1 MNSVLKHIV
10 NYLADNRDRQRIAIA
25 MTKGGAMR
33 LAREIDLSEPATWEF
48 SGFSQNGEDGIIE
61 ILRRQ
66 LRSSNR
72 SFLEIGCGNGV
83 ENNSSWLV
91 VAERYEGLMIEGN
104 PRLAARVQ
112 RNVVGY
118 SIGTQ
123 CRAMFVTT
131 DCIAEIIGALPH
143 RDPDVFSLDIDG
155 NDYHIARGLMNNG
168 FRPRIVVVEYN
179 SVYGRDRSLS
189 VSYRSDFSMKGAH
202 SSELYYGVSIAGWR
216 TFFEGQGYR
225 FVTVDR
231 NGVNA
236 FFVDPRCFDS
246 SFLDAIQGT
255 EFAENRY
262 QLRKFGMPSEQ
273 QFSLIADQNFVS
285 I

>member
-1 MNSVLKHIV
+1 MLKSIT

-25 MTKGGAMR
+25 LAKGAAMR
-33 LAREIDLSEPATWEF
+33 QAREIDLTDPATWEF

-61 ILRRQ
+61 VLRRQ

-72 SFLEIGCGNGV
+72 SFLEIGCANGV
-83 ENNSSWLV
+83 ENNSAWLV

-104 PRLAARVQ
+104 PRLAARAQ

-131 DCIAEIIGALPH
+131 DSVPEIVGALPY

-155 NDYHIARGLMNNG
+155 NDYHIARGLMNG
-168 FRPRIVVVEYN
+168 GMRPRIVVVEYN
-179 SVYGRDRSLS
+179 SVYGKERSLS
-189 VSYRSDFSMKGAH
+189 VSYRPDFSMKGAH
-202 SSELYYGVSIAGWR
+202 PSELYYGVSIAGWR
-216 TFFEGQGYR
+216 HFFEGQGYR
-225 FVTVDR
+225 FVTVDQ

-236 FFVDPRCFDS
+236 FFVDPQFFDS
-246 SFLDAIQGT
+246 SFLDGIRCLD
-255 EFAENRY
+255 FAENRY
-262 QLRKFGMPSEQ
+262 QLRKFGMPSDQ
-273 QFSLIADQNFVS
+273 QFTLIADQDFVS

>member
-1 MNSVLKHIV
+1 MLKSIA

-25 MTKGGAMR
+25 LAKGGAMR
-33 LAREIDLSEPATWEF
+33 QARQIDLTNPATWEF

-61 ILRRQ
+61 VLRRQ

-72 SFLEIGCGNGV
+72 SFLEIGSANGV
-83 ENNSSWLV
+83 ENNSAWLV

-104 PRLAARVQ
+104 PRLAARAQ

-123 CRAMFVTT
+123 CRAIFVTT
-131 DCIAEIIGALPH
+131 DSVPEIIGAIPYP
-143 RDPDVFSLDIDG
+143 DPDVFSLDIDG
-155 NDYHIARGLMNNG
+155 NDYHIARGMMNG
-168 FRPRIVVVEYN
+168 GLRPRIVVVEYN
-179 SVYGRDRSLS
+179 SVYGQERSLS
-189 VSYRSDFSMKGAH
+189 VTYRSDFSMKGAH
-202 SSELYYGVSIAGWR
+202 PSELYYGVSITGWR
-216 TFFEGQGYR
+216 RFFEGHGYR

-236 FFVDPRCFDS
+236 FFVDPQYFDT
-246 SFLDAIQGT
+246 SFLDGIHGLD
-255 EFAENRY
+255 FAENRY
-262 QLRKFGMPSEQ
+262 QLRKFGIPSEQ
-273 QFSLIADQNFVS
+273 QFLLIADQNFIS

>member
-1 MNSVLKHIV
+1 MDGVLKSIT
-10 NYLADNRDRQRIAIA
+10 NYLADNRDRQKIAIA
-25 MTKGGAMR
+25 LAKGGATR
-33 LAREIDLSEPATWEF
+33 QARQIDLVDPATWEF
-48 SGFSQNGEDGIIE
+48 SGFSQNGEDGVIDV
-61 ILRRQ
+61 LRSQ

-72 SFLEIGCGNGV
+72 SFLEIGCANGV
-83 ENNSSWLV
+83 ENNSAWLV

-104 PRLAARVQ
+104 PRLAARAQ

-131 DCIAEIIGALPH
+131 NSAPEIVDALPFQ
-143 RDPDVFSLDIDG
+143 DPDVFSLDIDG
-155 NDYHIARGLMNNG
+155 NDYHIARELMVAG
-168 FRPRIVVVEYN
+168 MRPRIVVVEYN
-179 SVYGRDRSLS
+179 SVYGQERSLS
-189 VSYRSDFSMKGAH
+189 VSYRPDFSMKVAH
-202 SSELYYGVSIAGWR
+202 RSELYYGVSIAGWR
-216 TFFEGQGYR
+216 RFFERQGYR

-236 FFVDPRCFDS
+236 FFVDPKYFDS
-246 SFLDAIQGT
+246 SFLDGIRGLY
-255 EFAENRY
+255 FAENRY

-273 QFSLIADQNFVS
+273 QFSLIADQDFIS

>member
-1 MNSVLKHIV
+1 MHSVLQSIV

-25 MTKGGAMR
+25 LAKGGAMMQ
-33 LAREIDLSEPATWEF
+33 ARQIDLTNPVTWEF

-61 ILRRQ
+61 VLRRQ

-72 SFLEIGCGNGV
+72 SFLEIGSANGV
-83 ENNSSWLV
+83 ENNSAWLV

-104 PRLAARVQ
+104 PRLAARAQ

-123 CRAMFVTT
+123 CRAMFVTA
-131 DCIAEIIGALPH
+131 DSIPEILGAIPH

-155 NDYHIARGLMNNG
+155 NDYYIARGLMNGG
-168 FRPRIVVVEYN
+168 FRPRIAVVEYN
-179 SVYGRDRSLS
+179 SVYGPERS
-189 VSYRSDFSMKGAH
+189 VSVNYRPDFSMRDAH
-202 SSELYYGVSIAGWR
+202 PSELYYGVSLAGWR
-216 TFFEGQGYR
+216 RFFEGHGYR
-225 FVTVDR
+225 FLTVDR

-236 FFVDPRCFDS
+236 FFVAIECFDS
-246 SFLDAIQGT
+246 SFLDGVRGLD
-255 EFAENRY
+255 FAENRY

-273 QFSLIADQNFVS
+273 QFSLIADQDFVS

>member
-1 MNSVLKHIV
+1 VLKSIT

-25 MTKGGAMR
+25 LAKGGAMR
-33 LAREIDLSEPATWEF
+33 QARQIDLTNPSTWEF

-72 SFLEIGCGNGV
+72 CFLEIGSANGV
-83 ENNSSWLV
+83 ENNSAWLV

-104 PRLAARVQ
+104 SRLAARAQ
-112 RNVVGY
+112 RNVAIY

-131 DCIAEIIGALPH
+131 DSVPDILGAIPH
-143 RDPDVFSLDIDG
+143 QDPDVFSLDIDG
-155 NDYHIARGLMNNG
+155 NDYHIARTLMAKGL
-168 FRPRIVVVEYN
+168 RPRIVVVEYN
-179 SVYGRDRSLS
+179 SVYGKERSLS
-189 VSYRSDFSMKGAH
+189 VAYRSDFSMKGGH
-202 SSELYYGVSIAGWR
+202 PSELYYGVSIAGWR
-216 TFFEGQGYR
+216 RFFEDQGYH

-236 FFVDPRCFDS
+236 FFVDKQCFDC
-246 SFLDAIQGT
+246 SFLDGIRGL

-273 QFSLIADQNFVS
+273 QFLLIADQDFVS